1 MSLIVSFSNPG
12 FYKPEQRELDK
23 DNSISNLLYT
33 KYLFLF
39 FVKEM
44 LVATISDRN
53 FMLKYCKTCKIV
65 KDVRVFHCKYCNLCI
80 MRHGNNKNIK

>member
-1 MSLIVSFSNPG
+1 
-12 FYKPEQRELDK
+12 
-23 DNSISNLLYT
+23 
-33 KYLFLF
+33 
-39 FVKEM
+39 M

-80 MRHGNNKNIK
+80 MRHGNYKNINSFDN